1 MTYVKSRIDFNH
13 IINTFINVETRYIE
27 ISLDTAKRL
36 YEQGGEYRDIALT
49 AFKEH
54 ELIGD
59 RLPKTWDEY
68 CAKYGEVGDKI
79 KASLN
84 TAYMTINKHTF
95 SDYNQAQAHIAMI
108 KLHLL
113 RDEYRNGW
121 LPSWEDSFYK
131 YGIKW
136 NMIAGKTRLVIAQH
150 THDSDS
156 LSFPTYELAEEFLTN
171 FRELIEDA
179 GDLI

>member
-1 MTYVKSRIDFNH
+1 MK
-13 IINTFINVETRYIE
+13 TRLIE
-27 ISLDTAKRL
+27 ISLDTAKRW
-36 YEQGGEYRDIALT
+36 YEQGGELRDLAIG
-49 AFKEH
+49 AFGDKI
-54 ELIGD
+54 LIGD

-68 CAKYGEVGDKI
+68 CAKHGEVGDKI
-79 KASLN
+79 KASLYA
-84 TAYMTINKHTF
+84 AYMAINKYTF
-95 SDYNQAQAHIAMI
+95 SDYKQAQAHIALM

-121 LPSWEDSFYK
+121 LPCFGDNSKK

-136 NMIAGKTRLVIAQH
+136 NMIAGKKELTVAWCNWNTLF
-150 THDSDS
+150 

-171 FRELIEDA
+171 FRELIEQA

>member
-1 MTYVKSRIDFNH
+1 M
-13 IINTFINVETRYIE
+13 ETRQIE
-27 ISLDTAKRL
+27 LSLDTAKRL

-68 CAKYGEVGDKI
+68 CAKHGEEGDKI

-84 TAYMTINKHTF
+84 TAYMAINTYIF
-95 SDYNQAQAHIAMI
+95 SDYKQAQAHIAKM

-121 LPSWEDSFYK
+121 KPDWKDSEHKK
-131 YGIKW
+131 Y
-136 NMIAGKTRLVIAQH
+136 VIQSSEGEYYVDDYYNIS
-150 THDSDS
+150 T
-156 LSFPTYELAEEFLTN
+156 FLAFQDEKQAKEFLTN
-171 FRELIEDA
+171 FRELIKQA

>member
-1 MTYVKSRIDFNH
+1 M
-13 IINTFINVETRYIE
+13 ETRQIKL
-27 ISLDTAKRL
+27 SLDTAKRL

-68 CAKYGEVGDKI
+68 CAKHGEVGDKI

-84 TAYMTINKHTF
+84 TAYMTINKHVF
-95 SDYNQAQAHIAMI
+95 SDYKQAQAHIALM

-121 LPSWEDSFYK
+121 LPDWYDGTDKWYIRRLAMYNGDNMMQFDVTQSICMSSF
-131 YGIKW
+131 
-136 NMIAGKTRLVIAQH
+136 
-150 THDSDS
+150 
-156 LSFPTYELAEEFLTN
+156 LSFQTKEVAEEFLNN
-171 FRELIEDA
+171 FRELIEQA